1 MQEKPHKFQFVP
13 NEKQVSYDNHLLYI
27 VALINNLW
35 YDRISEHS
43 MFLQVKAANKIIK
56 TSAQNGKCKRVDG
69 VPVFSA
75 QNLDIAIASPDGVK
89 WCVLFHFILSQ

>member
-1 MQEKPHKFQFVP
+1 MTIIFCYI
-13 NEKQVSYDNHLLYI
+13 SALLT
-27 VALINNLW
+27 NLW
-35 YDRISEHS
+35 YDSISEHL

-89 WCVLFHFILSQ
+89 WCVLSHFILSQ